1 MAEPLKIGQKYWVR
15 YRIPGVHRVD
25 RTMIA
30 QFLGDVGGGM
40 LSFSGRPQFGTTE
53 IDEKWVLVTREVAKH
68 AECHVDRKA

>member
-15 YRIPGVHRVD
+15 YKIPGLHRVD

-30 QFLGDVGGGM
+30 QFLGDVGNEV

-53 IDEKWVLVTREVAKH
+53 IQEKHVLVVREVAKH
-68 AECHVDRKA
+68 AECYVDKKA